1 MKTLVTN
8 LKLAR
13 WITTL
18 ALAFITIGTLVTM
31 QISYAQELATAMV
44 TVELSN
50 SSGRA
55 IVNARGHLLRRRP
68 PPPPPHLWGVL
79 TKRSTP
85 WM

>member
-44 TVELSN
+44 HRRTLKLL
-50 SSGRA
+50 GTRH
-55 IVNARGHLLRRRP
+55 RQRPRPPLRRRP
-68 PPPPPHLWGVL
+68 PPFGG
-79 TKRSTP
+79 S
-85 WM
+85 